1 MKIADEKLSF
11 NETLACFFTL
21 SRNENKIHTFKHEK
35 ISLASTASERGWL
48 HGLMPKEG
56 ATTHA
61 GDRRKP
67 R

>member
-21 SRNENKIHTFKHEK
+21 SRNDNKIHTFKHER
-35 ISLASTASERGWL
+35 ISLASTASEMGWL

-56 ATTHA
+56 ATPLRGQA
-61 GDRRKP
+61 
-67 R
+67 